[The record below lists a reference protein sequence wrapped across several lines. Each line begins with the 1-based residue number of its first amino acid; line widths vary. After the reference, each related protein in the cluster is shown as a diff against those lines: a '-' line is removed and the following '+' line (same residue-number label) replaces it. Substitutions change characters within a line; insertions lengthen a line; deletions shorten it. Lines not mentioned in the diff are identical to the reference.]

1 MARTG
6 AADELGDEGAR
17 AVAEMLQVNQTVTEI
32 NLGGKF
38 GGGNGED
45 MWNELLRRKRV

>member
-1 MARTG
+1 MARTCVG
-6 AADELGDEGAR
+6 DELGDEGAR
-17 AVAEMLQVNQTVTEI
+17 AVAEMLQVNQTMTEI

-45 MWNELLRRKRV
+45 TWNELLRRKFV